1 MSCNLFFV
9 IFRILI
15 YFLKILI
22 SIQDF
27 DFKYIQDNGFE
38 MPIVFK
44 SRNGLDMI
52 IPENEV
58 NDVNDIK
65 AAVGSKRVVDVV
77 DVNTQKALTMT
88 MKVILLLYFFNGNGK
103 EPV

>member
-15 YFLKILI
+15 YFLKIFF

-88 MKVILLLYFFNGNGK
+88 MKVILLLFF
-103 EPV
+103 

>member
-1 MSCNLFFV
+1 
-9 IFRILI
+9 
-15 YFLKILI
+15 
-22 SIQDF
+22 
-27 DFKYIQDNGFE
+27 

-44 SRNGLDMI
+44 SKKGLDMM

-88 MKVILLLYFFNGNGK
+88 MKVILSLCL
-103 EPV
+103 